1 MGSVQRVGTVI
12 ERAYGADGLTIAC
25 QVLNSFMLLLD
36 KNERVTNS

>member
-25 QVLNSFMLLLD
+25 QVFHFLVMLLW
-36 KNERVTNS
+36 T